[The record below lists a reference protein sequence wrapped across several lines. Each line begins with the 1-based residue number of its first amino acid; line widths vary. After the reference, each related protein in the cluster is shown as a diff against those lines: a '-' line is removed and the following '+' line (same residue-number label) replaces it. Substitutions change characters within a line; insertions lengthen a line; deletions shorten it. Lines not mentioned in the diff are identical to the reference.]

1 MGLEGAVKL
10 GYRNELA
17 AEQDPDKRKQ
27 LFDEMVARMYHAR
40 QGGQHRLAFRDRR
53 RYRSARFAA
62 LDHGGLRSAPPPRRA
77 PARSAPASI
86 RGRARALIA
95 VAGAMMIAGCAGSS
109 GNSAGAIDATPV
121 GVTSNAAVARILE
134 NSCYGCH
141 SNGGTVP
148 WYASIDPSYLL
159 SDSARAKMNFSD
171 WNNYDQSTRAQAR
184 SLAASVVVAGEM
196 PPRNFMLL
204 HPSARLTDSDEPA
217 IAQWAAATPALPAH

>member
-1 MGLEGAVKL
+1 MHRHL
-10 GYRNELA
+10 
-17 AEQDPDKRKQ
+17 
-27 LFDEMVARMYHAR
+27 VA
-40 QGGQHRLAFRDRR
+40 
-53 RYRSARFAA
+53 
-62 LDHGGLRSAPPPRRA
+62 
-77 PARSAPASI
+77 
-86 RGRARALIA
+86 ARALIA

-171 WNNYDQSTRAQAR
+171 WKNYDQSTKAQAR
-184 SLAASVVVAGEM
+184 SLAASVIAAGEM
-196 PPRNFMLL
+196 PPWGFTLL
-204 HPSARLTDSDEPA
+204 HPSAGLTDSDKAA
-217 IAQWAAATPALPAH
+217 IAQWAATTPALPAH